1 MTLFRHTLY
10 LLFKYRY
17 KVQTRRNFSSI
28 LRQTYD
34 LELSTLAECK
44 MDFFFN
50 KMWQASNE
58 LRVKEWPQILRVLRR
73 QLKKELQCC
82 VKATIIWEQN
92 LAKIAS
98 FRF

>member
-1 MTLFRHTLY
+1 MNLFRHTLY

-34 LELSTLAECK
+34 LELSALAECK

-73 QLKKELQCC
+73 QLEKELQCC
-82 VKATIIWEQN
+82 VKAII
-92 LAKIAS
+92 I
-98 FRF
+98 

>member
-1 MTLFRHTLY
+1 MTWNYQHRLNV
-10 LLFKYRY
+10 KW
-17 KVQTRRNFSSI
+17 I
-28 LRQTYD
+28 
-34 LELSTLAECK
+34 
-44 MDFFFN
+44 FFFN

-58 LRVKEWPQILRVLRR
+58 LRVKDWPQILRVLRR

>member
-1 MTLFRHTLY
+1 MTWNYQHWLNV
-10 LLFKYRY
+10 KW
-17 KVQTRRNFSSI
+17 I
-28 LRQTYD
+28 
-34 LELSTLAECK
+34 
-44 MDFFFN
+44 FFFN

>member
-34 LELSTLAECK
+34 LELSTSAECK
-44 MDFFFN
+44 MDFFFFN
-50 KMWQASNE
+50 KMWQSSNE

-73 QLKKELQCC
+73 QLEKELQCC
-82 VKATIIWEQN
+82 VKAII
-92 LAKIAS
+92 I
-98 FRF
+98 